1 MLGTKM
7 LKSEFDQAK
16 YMELASWCNNQ
27 PHATIKDM
35 GDYYEVVDC
44 TPTEEENK
52 AIRKSELLSQLK
64 NVNTELAEL
73 NVAVVFTNGDNRDD
87 TTDVII
93 NNDVITMK
101 YDELEEY
108 HTAKMQE
115 RANILSELKALK

>member
-7 LKSEFDQAK
+7 LKSEFNQDK
-16 YMELASWCNNQ
+16 YAELASYCNNK

-64 NVNTELAEL
+64 NVNTELTEL
-73 NVAVVFTNGDNRDD
+73 DVAVLCDNGDD
-87 TTDVII
+87 TTDVVI

-101 YDELEEY
+101 YDELDEY